1 MLGTIVEVTT
11 VTSVTPTISKNP
23 LDSRN
28 FVVINWCH
36 RSSAYRRQMQ
46 SESEANMSEQN
57 ATAAAP
63 AEEKKAK
70 GAAAPKDVP
79 NKFKIAVA
87 ALPFVSATMALPK
100 SIKPKPF
107 PDGGGGQIQIV
118 KGLLQMGVTLPDG
131 KQIATQAHLP
141 FGVALRWNGNNT
153 KQLIPAVQLPK
164 LASDRFEAAIR
175 TDDVATKAALD
186 TLERDIAAMA
196 VKFYQSEIK
205 KSERTTGMRSVA
217 MSAAV
222 QTFDAASLGISIE
235 LEDRPAKKAKKGATV
250 PDADGD
256 DAYDE
261 QN

>member
-1 MLGTIVEVTT
+1 
-11 VTSVTPTISKNP
+11 
-23 LDSRN
+23 
-28 FVVINWCH
+28 
-36 RSSAYRRQMQ
+36 
-46 SESEANMSEQN
+46 MSEQN
-57 ATAAAP
+57 VTAAAP
-63 AEEKKAK
+63 AVEKKAK
-70 GAAAPKDVP
+70 GASAPKDVP
-79 NKFKIAVA
+79 NKFKIAVP
-87 ALPFVSATMALPK
+87 ALPFVSATMTLPK

-107 PDGGGGQIQIV
+107 EGGGGQIQIV

-131 KQIATQAHLP
+131 KQIATQAYLP

-186 TLERDIAAMA
+186 TLERDIAAMS

-205 KSERTTGMRSVA
+205 KSERTTGTTVGA

-256 DAYDE
+256 DANDE

>member
-1 MLGTIVEVTT
+1 
-11 VTSVTPTISKNP
+11 
-23 LDSRN
+23 
-28 FVVINWCH
+28 
-36 RSSAYRRQMQ
+36 
-46 SESEANMSEQN
+46 MSEQN

-63 AEEKKAK
+63 AVEKKAK
-70 GAAAPKDVP
+70 GATAPKDVP
-79 NKFKIAVA
+79 NKFKIAVP

-118 KGLLQMGVTLPDG
+118 KGVLQFGVTLPDG
-131 KQIATQAHLP
+131 KQIATQAHFP
-141 FGVALRWNGNNT
+141 FGVALRWVGNNT
-153 KQLIPAVQLPK
+153 KQLVPAVQLPK

-205 KSERTTGMRSVA
+205 KSERTTGTSVGA

-235 LEDRPAKKAKKGATV
+235 LEDKPKKKAKKGAV
-250 PDADGD
+250 PEPDADD
-256 DAYDE
+256 DDDDTDE
-261 QN
+261 